1 MPLTDRETSDD
12 LQDTRRWWN
21 RFRSAPPARE
31 PDGSTPPPPRVGAL
45 VRDGTLVRLRRHT
58 PDNRAAFQR
67 WYADPEI
74 ARLLRH
80 DLRPLTYVQSL
91 VYFDTVIIPS
101 SARGLTCAIHDRA
114 TDELIGTTG
123 LTEVD
128 VHGDGSCYYR
138 ILIGDSRFWNRG
150 YGSEVTRLMMR
161 EAFERHGLTAV
172 NLEVF
177 DYNQRAVVAY
187 ARVGFKQTGEH
198 TEWPELSG
206 DGLHVLEMRLTRND
220 FYAAES

>member
-1 MPLTDRETSDD
+1 MTNLDRCYNIFD
-12 LQDTRRWWN
+12 LRDAAKRRLPKGI
-21 RFRSAPPARE
+21 FE
-31 PDGSTPPPPRVGAL
+31 YVDK
-45 VRDGTLVRLRRHT
+45 GTEDQLSLEE
-58 PDNRAAFQR
+58 NRAAFQR

-128 VHGDGSCYYR
+128 VHGDGTCYFR

-150 YGSEVTRLMMR
+150 YGTEATRLILDY
-161 EAFERHGLTAV
+161 AFNVLSLHNVMLRVFSYNERAI
-172 NLEVF
+172 
-177 DYNQRAVVAY
+177 RAY
-187 ARVGFKQTGEH
+187 RRVGFREIGRRRQAQRIGMQVYDVVLMDCLA
-198 TEWPELSG
+198 TEFGASTLRPL
-206 DGLHVLEMRLTRND
+206 LPP
-220 FYAAES
+220 AADADA